1 MPAAITLDSDG
12 QLHLVHAGPGSLG
25 HWLWNGNRW
34 QPEVPLTWSSDPQEQ
49 DQAKLLAV
57 SINSN
62 GKMVVVLAAP
72 TGEAAELNLLYSV
85 HALEA
90 SAQQI
95 ATKDA
100 PTPTQLPPTITPE
113 TPTSQQTPTPQLSS
127 TPVSTVESAATNSQ
141 GEAGGNQPSGGI
153 PPLMLAL
160 VPVAL
165 LLLGVLG
172 FMIRPATRNQ
182 DR

>member
-1 MPAAITLDSDG
+1 MPAAITTDSDG

-25 HWLWNGNRW
+25 HWLWNGTRW
-34 QPEVPLTWSSDPQEQ
+34 QPETPLIWSSDPQED
-49 DQAKLLAV
+49 DQAELLAAAV
-57 SINSN
+57 NTE
-62 GKMVVVLAAP
+62 GKMVVVLALP
-72 TGEAAELNLLYSV
+72 TGEAAEMNLLYSV

-90 SAQQI
+90 SAQQT

-100 PTPTQLPPTITPE
+100 PTPTQLSPTITPA
-113 TPTSQQTPTPQLSS
+113 TTTSQQTPTPQLSS
-127 TPVSTVESAATNSQ
+127 TLVSTVESASTNSPVQ
-141 GEAGGNQPSGGI
+141 AGGNETAGGI

-172 FMIRPATRNQ
+172 IMIRRATREQ